1 MRSLLDNRSD
11 IQVQLQFVDAIFKEK
26 NVMLIIA
33 EKSGRQHVVY
43 MNRYSRFMLGLK
55 DYEPS
60 HITLSDIF
68 DVRDIVK
75 LHQRF
80 SDAGKRLQ
88 TMKLKSSKHVI
99 KLEFLATY
107 IMIGDRIFF
116 ILEQNQKG
124 TGGKE
129 RDEAGSLDKGKLLRM
144 AMSQKNINGRELSL
158 LTGVSEVTISKL
170 RNGKVS
176 NPQINTVITIA
187 EALGVSV
194 RDIWRATD
202 K

>member
-11 IQVQLQFVDAIFKEK
+11 IKVQLQFVDAIFKEK

-33 EKSGRQHVVY
+33 EKSGKQHVIY

-55 DYEPS
+55 DYDPA
-60 HITLSDIF
+60 HIVLGDIF

-75 LHQRF
+75 IHQRIN
-80 SDAGKRLQ
+80 DVGKRLH
-88 TMKLKSSKHVI
+88 TLKLKSDSNHVI

-124 TGGKE
+124 SGKE
-129 RDEAGSLDKGKLLRM
+129 RDEAGAPDKGKLLRM

-170 RNGKVS
+170 RNGKVT

-194 RDIWRATD
+194 RDIWRTTD